1 MFLRIDAGLT
11 LDCRLTSFTIR
22 RNDPVTPPRRRPH
35 LAIKTREAQS
45 YPPPE
50 TERFSNPSR
59 AVNCQATLDQ
69 FLRDE
74 DIRALG

>member
-45 YPPPE
+45 YPP
-50 TERFSNPSR
+50 RRRRNVFL
-59 AVNCQATLDQ
+59 TLPGQ
-69 FLRDE
+69 
-74 DIRALG
+74 